1 MTNPSKRAL
10 PRVLSV
16 AAVAVAGT
24 LALAACS
31 GTTTAAPT
39 NASSTDFGGVKLT
52 VWNNIDYDPYQSLQ
66 EKYFADCATKLN
78 IEVDNQTIT
87 GDYTSKLL
95 QAASSKSLPDIALL
109 STDVQVPLLASQ
121 GVLSDLGSLG
131 VTTDGLE
138 DSVAALGQ
146 YDDKLY
152 ALPVQVEDYAL
163 FYNKTAFE
171 AAGITEPPAT
181 FDELEA
187 DAKKLTTADQY
198 GVSFAG
204 NPTDG
209 AAPVYFL
216 PFLLSAGG
224 DPADPTSAGAVAA
237 VDLYKTLVDQGSL
250 SKEFVN
256 WGWDATDQWTGGKA
270 AITVTGPWQL
280 VTPTDFDY
288 GIAPF
293 PTEKAGE
300 EPKVGLLGYAYGVAA
315 QSDQNKAQAAAALVE
330 CRASEENQVETA
342 VQGGY
347 IPALTSAQAA
357 FVEQVPGA
365 KPFVDAVPTAVN
377 TASLGTDWNTLQQ
390 QYVTAIQDAT
400 VNGVSAEEALTKAAA
415 SK

>member
-1 MTNPSKRAL
+1 MALIPKRAL
-10 PRVLSV
+10 PTTLT
-16 AAVAVAGT
+16 AVAVAGALT
-24 LALAACS
+24 LAGCSSS
-31 GTTTAAPT
+31 GTASSTDSG
-39 NASSTDFGGVKLT
+39 SSTDFGGVKLT

-66 EKYFADCATKLN
+66 EKYFADCATQLN

-109 STDVQVPLLASQ
+109 STDVQIPLLASQ
-121 GVLSDLGSLG
+121 GVLSDLGPLG

-146 YDDKLY
+146 YEDTLY
-152 ALPVQVEDYAL
+152 GLPVQVEDYAL
-163 FYNKTAFE
+163 FYDKAAFE

-181 FDELEA
+181 FEELEA
-187 DAKKLTTADQY
+187 DARTLTQDGRY

-204 NPTDG
+204 NAVDG

-224 DPADPTSAGAVAA
+224 DPADPTSDGAVAA
-237 VDLYKTLVDQGSL
+237 VDLYKTLVDDGSL

-256 WGWDATDQWTGGKA
+256 WGWDATDQFTGGKA

-293 PTEKAGE
+293 PTLTAGE

-315 QSDQNKAQAAAALVE
+315 QSDENKAKAAAALVE
-330 CRASEENQVETA
+330 CRASEENQLETA

-347 IPALTSAQAA
+347 IPALTSAQEG

-365 KPFVDAVPTAVN
+365 APFVDAVPTAVN
-377 TASLGTDWNTLQQ
+377 TATLGTDWNTLQQ
-390 QYVTAIQDAT
+390 QYVTAIQNAT
-400 VNGVSAEEALTKAAA
+400 VNGVSAKDALAEAVK
-415 SK
+415 SQ